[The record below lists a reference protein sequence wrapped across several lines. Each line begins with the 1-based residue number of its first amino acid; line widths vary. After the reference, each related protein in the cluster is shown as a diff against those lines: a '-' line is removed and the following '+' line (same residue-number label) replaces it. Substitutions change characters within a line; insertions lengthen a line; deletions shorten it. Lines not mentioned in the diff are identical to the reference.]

1 MNSSTPVLEIRDVSI
16 AYETAAGP
24 VQAVSHVNLTLEE
37 DNIVGLVGES
47 GSGKSTLATGIMRLL
62 RGAARLTSGQI
73 LVKGQDV
80 YAMTPKELR
89 QFRWNVMSMVFQS
102 AMTVLNPVMTVEQ
115 QMVDVFRSHRPT
127 MSLSEARHRS
137 LELLD
142 MVRIDRR
149 HARSYPHELSGG
161 MKQRIVI
168 AIALALEPSL
178 VIMDEPTTALDV
190 VVQRSI
196 LDQIKE
202 LQQERHFAVL
212 FISHDFSLVA
222 ELASRVA
229 IMYAGRLVEVA
240 ESHGLNLKDPLHHP
254 YTAGLMR
261 AIPRLTTDDV
271 EIEGIPGNPP
281 NLVELPS
288 GCAYHPRCPE
298 ARPVCQREMP
308 ALLPVSGRLIACHA
322 FDPGKKEEFAHVS

>member
-1 MNSSTPVLEIRDVSI
+1 MSNQQPVLEIRDVSI
-16 AYETAAGP
+16 AYETAVGP
-24 VQAVSHVNLTLEE
+24 VQAVSHVNLTLDE
-37 DNIVGLVGES
+37 NSIVGLVGES
-47 GSGKSTLATGIMRLL
+47 GSGKSTLANAVMRLL

-80 YAMTPKELR
+80 YALSPQELR
-89 QFRWNVMSMVFQS
+89 RFRWNVMSMVFQS

-115 QMVDVFRSHRPT
+115 QMIDVFRSHRPE
-127 MSLSEARHRS
+127 MSVREAHQRS

-202 LQQERHFAVL
+202 LQKERRFAIL
-212 FISHDFSLVA
+212 FISHDFSLVS

-240 ESHGLNLKDPLHHP
+240 DSQGLTLADPLHHP
-254 YTAGLMR
+254 YTLGLMR
-261 AIPRLTTDDV
+261 AIPHLSAEDV

-281 NLVELPS
+281 NLVELPT
-288 GCAYHPRCPE
+288 GCAYHPRCPS
-298 ARPVCQREMP
+298 ASAVCEREVP
-308 ALLPVSGRLIACHA
+308 TLRQVGGRAIACHI
-322 FDPGKKEEFAHVS
+322 FDPEKRGEFAHVS